1 VRRDAFPDGVEF
13 VGKGITPEVSVA
25 VTVGDVLA
33 GRDAA
38 LERARKYVT
47 APPGSP

>member
-13 VGKGITPEVSVA
+13 VGRGIVPEVSVT

-38 LERARKYVT
+38 LEKAREYLGGK
-47 APPGSP
+47 GR

>member
-1 VRRDAFPDGVEF
+1 
-13 VGKGITPEVSVA
+13 

-38 LERARKYVT
+38 LEKAREYLGGK
-47 APPGSP
+47 GR